1 MFTKALKRWAGVGQK
16 QTAAGRTGSTT
27 EAGADST
34 AARAGSTASRE
45 ASTAASGTLTAA
57 SRTSTAA
64 SGEAAELRA
73 LAWLQA
79 RGLVLEQRN
88 YRVARGPSAR
98 GGEIDLVMRDRD
110 GTLVFVE
117 VRQRRGSQHGGAAAS
132 VTPAKQR
139 RLLLAAQH
147 YLLRFA
153 APPPCRFDVLALDG
167 EHIEWLPAAFGA

>member
-1 MFTKALKRWAGVGQK
+1 M
-16 QTAAGRTGSTT
+16 
-27 EAGADST
+27 
-34 AARAGSTASRE
+34 
-45 ASTAASGTLTAA
+45 
-57 SRTSTAA
+57 
-64 SGEAAELRA
+64 RA